1 MGLWILIPMF
11 FLLLILGVPIAY
23 VLLTTA
29 LVGAVGMLGINAQII
44 TQSLFNYLNS
54 YTILAVPFFII
65 SGGIAAKGGTAKSLV
80 NFFKHLLGW
89 LPGGLG
95 IATVATCA
103 FFAAIS
109 GSSLAT
115 IIAVGTLM
123 IPTLVDEGYP
133 EGMAVG
139 MVNSAGSLGILIPP
153 SIPMVTICVAMD
165 ASVGQMFSAGF
176 GPGILLAIVWCLYVS
191 IKCKRKHIAYIPK
204 EERKKDPYTLRAFLH
219 DLPALLFPVVILGSI
234 YAGIATPTE
243 AAAISIV
250 YVVIIE
256 TLVYK
261 TTKIAELPKIVG
273 KSVIEAGTMT
283 ILLGASG
290 PVAWL
295 VSNLQIPAKL
305 AAFCTTY
312 IPNHFVFILALIG
325 ILFVLGCFMDCVAVI
340 VILGPML
347 ADSLAAFGIPTS
359 HFGIIA
365 IMCTQI
371 GLITPPF
378 GMNLFCTMKVAKKSM
393 GEVVMPSLPYLG
405 LLVATALLIAF
416 CQPITMTI
424 PRLLYGG

>member
-95 IATVATCA
+95 IATIATCA

-191 IKCKRKHIAYIPK
+191 IKCKRKHIVYIPK

-347 ADSLAAFGIPTS
+347 ADSLAAFGIPTI

>member
-1 MGLWILIPMF
+1 MIMWLLIPMF
-11 FLLLILGVPIAY
+11 FVLLLLGVPIAF
-23 VLLTTA
+23 VLLVTA
-29 LVGAVGMLGINAQII
+29 LVGAVGMLDVNAQII
-44 TQSLFNYLNS
+44 VQSLFNQLNS
-54 YTILAVPFFII
+54 YTILAVPFFIV
-65 SGGIAAKGGTAKSLV
+65 SGGIAARGGTAKSLI

-89 LPGGLG
+89 LPGGLAV
-95 IATVATCA
+95 ATIATCA

-115 IIAVGTLM
+115 IIAVGSLM
-123 IPTLVDEGYP
+123 IPTLIDEGYP

-139 MVNSAGSLGILIPP
+139 LINSAGSLGILIPP

-176 GPGILLAIVWCLYVS
+176 GPGILLAIVWAVYVS
-191 IKCKRKHIAYIPK
+191 VKCKRQRIAYIPK
-204 EERKKDPYTLRAFLH
+204 EERKKERYTFNAFVH
-219 DLPALLFPVVILGSI
+219 DVPALLFPVIILGSI

-250 YVVIIE
+250 YVVLIE
-256 TLVYK
+256 VFFYK
-261 TTKIAELPKIVG
+261 TTKISELPHIVG
-273 KSVIEAGTMT
+273 KSVVEAGTMT

-290 PVAWL
+290 PIAWL

-305 AAFCTTY
+305 AELCSTY
-312 IPNHFVFILALIG
+312 IPNQFVFILALIAV
-325 ILFVLGCFMDCVAVI
+325 LFFLGCFMDCVAVI

-347 ADSLAAFGIPTS
+347 ADSLAVFGIPAI

-378 GMNLFCTMKVAKKSM
+378 GMNLFCTMKTAHKSM
-393 GEVVMPSLPYLG
+393 GEVVRPSLPYLG
-405 LLVATALLIAF
+405 ILVAVTFLIAF

-424 PRLLYGG
+424 PNLLF

>member
-1 MGLWILIPMF
+1 M
-11 FLLLILGVPIAY
+11 
-23 VLLTTA
+23 
-29 LVGAVGMLGINAQII
+29 
-44 TQSLFNYLNS
+44 
-54 YTILAVPFFII
+54 
-65 SGGIAAKGGTAKSLV
+65 
-80 NFFKHLLGW
+80 
-89 LPGGLG
+89 
-95 IATVATCA
+95 
-103 FFAAIS
+103 
-109 GSSLAT
+109 
-115 IIAVGTLM
+115 
-123 IPTLVDEGYP
+123 
-133 EGMAVG
+133 
-139 MVNSAGSLGILIPP
+139 
-153 SIPMVTICVAMD
+153 
-165 ASVGQMFSAGF
+165 
-176 GPGILLAIVWCLYVS
+176 
-191 IKCKRKHIAYIPK
+191 
-204 EERKKDPYTLRAFLH
+204 
-219 DLPALLFPVVILGSI
+219 
-234 YAGIATPTE
+234 
-243 AAAISIV
+243 
-250 YVVIIE
+250 
-256 TLVYK
+256 
-261 TTKIAELPKIVG
+261 LPKIVG

-347 ADSLAAFGIPTS
+347 ADSLAAFGIPTI